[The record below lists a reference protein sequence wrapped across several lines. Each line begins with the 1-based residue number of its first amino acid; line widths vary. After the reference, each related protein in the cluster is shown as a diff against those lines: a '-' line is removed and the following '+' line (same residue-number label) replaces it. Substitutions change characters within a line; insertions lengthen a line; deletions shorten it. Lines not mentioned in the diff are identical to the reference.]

1 MISLTIRTFR
11 AGAFLIALFG
21 FAATVQAQ
29 APSAAH
35 LKAAREIAEVSGA
48 SKAFETA
55 LPQVFKTVYE
65 TYTQQNPDLQRDI
78 SGVIQSLIDEFKKR
92 EEEVVTI
99 VAQSF
104 TTKFTEAE
112 LKEMLAFYNS
122 PVGKKLV
129 TENRAVL
136 QDAYG
141 KVQEWS
147 GKQSLLLI
155 NRLKEE
161 MKKKGHTI

>member
-1 MISLTIRTFR
+1 MISLAIRTFR

-21 FAATVQAQ
+21 FAAAAQAQ
-29 APSAAH
+29 SASH
-35 LKAAREIAEVSGA
+35 LQAAREVAEITGA
-48 SKAFETA
+48 GKAFETA
-55 LPQVFKTVYE
+55 LPQIFKQVYE

-78 SGVIQSLIDEFKKR
+78 SGVMQSLIDEFKKR
-92 EEEVVTI
+92 ESEIVGI

-104 TTKFTEAE
+104 AAKFTEAE

-122 PVGKKLV
+122 PIGKKLV
-129 TENRAVL
+129 SENRAVL

-141 KVQEWS
+141 KVQDWS
-147 GKQSLLLI
+147 GKQSQLLI